1 MGSEMCIRY
10 RLKLR
15 SIENIVKKVK
25 PKIIIHCAGL
35 SRPMN
40 IHEKNIT
47 KSIDLNIIGTSN
59 ITKICSKYKI
69 KLIYFSTGYVYEG
82 KKGNYSEKDPVKPF
96 NNYGLSKLG
105 GECAVAMYKNSL
117 ILRITMTEKPF
128 VHKKAYSNL
137 KSNFMFHEDLVKI
150 LPKIIKQKGI
160 LNVGGKSQSVFSFAK
175 KYNSKV
181 KKIKAK
187 KSSNLPLNQTM
198 NLAKLKKIVTTEKYI
213 GYAHS
218 SEPDKAQ
225 FYVTDPVNGEPATFG
240 NGTQI
245 TILAESKEAVEKF
258 YEIAMSKGAVDEGA
272 PGVRSDGNYYAYIRD
287 MDGNKIAAKK
297 NLK

>member
-1 MGSEMCIRY
+1 MYKGKILVTGGEGRFAKVLKEKNKLLNLLFATKKNCNI
-10 RLKLR
+10 LKLR

-175 KYNSKV
+175 NYNSKV

-198 NLAKLKKIVTTEKYI
+198 KLAKLKKIV
-213 GYAHS
+213 
-218 SEPDKAQ
+218 
-225 FYVTDPVNGEPATFG
+225 
-240 NGTQI
+240 
-245 TILAESKEAVEKF
+245 
-258 YEIAMSKGAVDEGA
+258 
-272 PGVRSDGNYYAYIRD
+272 R
-287 MDGNKIAAKK
+287 
-297 NLK
+297 